1 MNHNSNKAIRM
12 SSTSIILVALFF
24 HFQIQYISGYSSGAP
39 RAACNSLFP
48 RHDGF
53 VSQSIPSTHRFEV
66 SKAHKTYFAG
76 EKIPI
81 ALTVENTDTDAG
93 FKGFIIQVCV
103 ILVFLGLERI
113 YISFENND
121 YVFHSTLG

>member
-12 SSTSIILVALFF
+12 SSTSFILVAFFF
-24 HFQIQYISGYSSGAP
+24 HFQIQHISGYSSGAP

-93 FKGFIIQVCV
+93 FKGFIIQVSV
-103 ILVFLGLERI
+103 ILVFLGLERNI
-113 YISFENND
+113 YLLKIMF
-121 YVFHSTLG
+121 FTLL